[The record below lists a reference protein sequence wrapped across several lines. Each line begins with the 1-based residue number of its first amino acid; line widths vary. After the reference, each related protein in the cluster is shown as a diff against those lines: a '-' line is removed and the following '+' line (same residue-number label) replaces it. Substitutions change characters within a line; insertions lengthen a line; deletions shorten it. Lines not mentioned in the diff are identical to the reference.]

1 MTPLPSV
8 VDKADWRAA
17 VPWIQNIPVLGLSD
31 RTRDFEVELLDRQ
44 RLRGCLL
51 KTLDADELER
61 VLVRILGV
69 APGV

>member
-1 MTPLPSV
+1 M

-17 VPWIQNIPVLGLSD
+17 VPWTPNIPVPGLSD

-44 RLRGCLL
+44 RLRDCLL

>member
-1 MTPLPSV
+1 M
-8 VDKADWRAA
+8 VDQVAWNAA
-17 VPWIQNIPVLGLSD
+17 VPRNQTIPLFALSD
-31 RTRDFEVELLDRQ
+31 RTRDFEGELLDRQ
-44 RLRGCLL
+44 RLRDCLL

>member
-1 MTPLPSV
+1 MPSV
-8 VDKADWRAA
+8 VDKADWTAA
-17 VPWIQNIPVLGLSD
+17 VPWTPNIPVPGLSD

-44 RLRGCLL
+44 RLRDCLL

>member
-1 MTPLPSV
+1 VTPLPSV

-17 VPWIQNIPVLGLSD
+17 VPWTQNIPVLGLSD
-31 RTRDFEVELLDRQ
+31 RTRDFEGELLDHQ
-44 RLRGCLL
+44 RLRDCLL